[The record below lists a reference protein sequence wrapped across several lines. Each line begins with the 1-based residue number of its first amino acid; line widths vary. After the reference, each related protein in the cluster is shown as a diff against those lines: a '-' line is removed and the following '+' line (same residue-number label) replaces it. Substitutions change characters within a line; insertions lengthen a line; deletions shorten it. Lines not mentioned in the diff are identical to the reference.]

1 MKKQLSFAGPAGT
14 DVIEKNYDPEA
25 LADVLAEPAQ
35 SKAPFIARARRDP
48 RNLIVGLDI
57 GTSKVVALVADL
69 LPDGRLEVIGMGS
82 HESKGLKK
90 GVVVNIEAT
99 VNAIQR
105 ALEEAELMAD
115 CKIQRVYT
123 GIAGSHI
130 RSFNST
136 GMVAVKDKEVTPID
150 IQRAVETARAMP
162 IPTDQ
167 QVLHILTQEFL
178 VDGQDGIR
186 EPLGMS
192 GVRLEVKVHIVTGAV
207 SAAQNIVKCVRRCG
221 LEVADLIL
229 QPLASSISVLSEDE
243 RELGV
248 ALVDIG
254 GGTTDVAI
262 FREGAIRH
270 TAVIPIA
277 GDQMTNDIAMAL
289 RTPTPEAELIKIR
302 HGCAL
307 RQLANPDEMIDVPGL
322 GDRAPR
328 QLSRQTLA
336 EVIEPRVEE
345 LYTLVQQ
352 VLRQSSFEDLL
363 SSGIVLTGGSSVLQG
378 MVELG
383 EEIFHM
389 PVRLG
394 VPRYTGGLQDVVQ
407 HPRHATAVGLLLEG
421 KSQFERGIAA
431 RQTGSFRATLRRMR
445 EWFQRNF

>member
-1 MKKQLSFAGPAGT
+1 MAKENK
-14 DVIEKNYDPEA
+14 D
-25 LADVLAEPAQ
+25 
-35 SKAPFIARARRDP
+35 
-48 RNLIVGLDI
+48 LIVGLDI
-57 GTSKVVALVADL
+57 GTSKVVAAVAEL
-69 LPDGRLEVIGMGS
+69 SPDGRLEIIGMGS
-82 HESKGLKK
+82 HDSKGLKK

-136 GMVAVKDKEVTPID
+136 GMVAIKDKEVMPLD
-150 IQRAVETARAMP
+150 VDRAIATARAMP

-167 QVLHILTQEFL
+167 QVLHILTQEFII
-178 VDGQDGIR
+178 DGQDGVR

-221 LEVADLIL
+221 LEVNDLIL
-229 QPLASSISVLSEDE
+229 QPLASSLAVLTEDE
-243 RELGV
+243 KELGV
-248 ALVDIG
+248 CLVDVG
-254 GGTTDVAI
+254 GGTTDIAV

-277 GDQMTNDIAMAL
+277 GDQITNDIAMAL
-289 RTPTPEAELIKIR
+289 RTPTADAEELKIR
-302 HGCAL
+302 RGCAL
-307 RQLANPDEMIDVPGL
+307 RQLADPKEMIEVPGV
-322 GDRAPR
+322 GDRPSR
-328 QLSRQTLA
+328 QLSRQTLS

-345 LYTLVQQ
+345 LYSLVQK
-352 VLRQSSFEDLL
+352 VLRESGYEELL
-363 SSGIVLTGGSSVLQG
+363 SSGLVLTGGSAVLQG
-378 MVELG
+378 MAELG
-383 EEIFHM
+383 EEVFHL

-394 VPRYTGGLQDVVQ
+394 IPRYSGGLSDVV
-407 HPRHATAVGLLLEG
+407 RSARYATAVGLLLEG
-421 KSQFERGIAA
+421 KAQTERGMLA
-431 RQTGSFRATLRRMR
+431 RQGGSFRHVMGGMK